1 MTRVGW
7 LIDEVPFPG
16 GAEMTA
22 AEFRAAAPEGVEVVD
37 CRPGEITEGLDV
49 YVIHNC
55 LSYGVDD
62 LNLTL
67 PDPAEKHAV
76 FKYWHDVGPHVPR
89 ELKTWLALNAKPICC
104 SPLQADA
111 MDLPGAALIPPA
123 IDLAP
128 FVAAGSEANGSRRG
142 NVSVGSWANPGKA
155 PHLAA
160 DWGAEHG
167 GLDFYGG
174 GVCAPA
180 GSRPVPHSTL
190 PLLLANY
197 ERFVF
202 LPTALEPFGRTVVE
216 AWAAGCEVVTNGLVG
231 ARYWIE
237 ENPEAL
243 DSAAEDFWAVV
254 LA

>member
-37 CRPGEITEGLDV
+37 CRPGEVPKDLDR

-55 LSYGVDD
+55 LTYRVED
-62 LNLTL
+62 LTENLADR
-67 PDPAEKHAV
+67 PII
-76 FKYWHDVGPHVPR
+76 KYWHDVAPHLDVTFKR
-89 ELKTWLALNAKPICC
+89 FLVQTARNVCC

-111 MDLPGAALIPPA
+111 MGFGDRTDVHLIPPA

-128 FVAAGSEANGSRRG
+128 FVAAGAEANGSRRG

-237 ENPEAL
+237 ERPEGL
-243 DSAAEDFWAVV
+243 GTAAEDFWKAV